1 MAAER
6 VAVVCPYYFFNPP
19 IGTPQRT
26 RFLQRWR
33 ERSESGD
40 LDHCVMVSMWVI
52 WMWLGVILAGGMVV
66 ECLYTM
72 IGCNLHL
79 K

>member
-1 MAAER
+1 MSPER

-33 ERSESGD
+33 ERSETGD
-40 LDHCVMVSMWVI
+40 LDHCVMV
-52 WMWLGVILAGGMVV
+52 GVGF
-66 ECLYTM
+66 ECDGAETPTAW
-72 IGCNLHL
+72 
-79 K
+79 